1 MEMIWLRVYL
11 MSGLIAHKVVWEAQ
25 KRKQQ
30 PQSRHPGVSL
40 RLALVKWTK
49 IAILL
54 AILVQTLAPEVLPI
68 TDEPFVLRV
77 VGAVIYTLGLVLAI
91 VGRIHLGNNWAD
103 IETAQ
108 VLKNQVL
115 VSDGLYRYLQHP
127 IYTGDL
133 LLLGGLELALNS
145 WLVVAVGAL
154 APVVVWKA
162 LREEDMLAMTL
173 PGYDAYRARTKRFVP
188 FIV

>member
-1 MEMIWLRVYL
+1 MIWLRVFL
-11 MSGLIAHKVVWEAQ
+11 MTGLIAHKAVWELQ
-25 KRKQQ
+25 KRKQRAK
-30 PQSRHPGVSL
+30 PSRPTTPIL
-40 RLALVKWTK
+40 LALVKTAK
-49 IAILL
+49 IVILL
-54 AILVQTLAPEVLPI
+54 AILVQTMAPEVLPI
-68 TDEPFVLRV
+68 TGEPLVLRV
-77 VGAVIYTLGLVLAI
+77 VGTVIYSIGLLVAI
-91 VGRIHLGNNWAD
+91 AGRIQLGDNWAD